1 MAKYNFLNVVVTSE
15 ASASLMLYGQIG
27 GEDGV
32 SAEQV
37 NAELLYLQQ
46 DYPNIDVHI
55 NSIGGEVF
63 AGIAIYNALRAS
75 KSNIKI
81 YVDGLAASIAGV
93 IALCGKP
100 LYMSYYSRLMLHQ
113 VSGACKGG
121 ARDMRTY
128 ADQIESLENSLA
140 EMISAKCDMTP
151 DAVKAEFFDGSDH
164 WMTAEEAR
172 RRGLCDS
179 IYDLPGQEQ
188 LRGPVMP
195 TAEAIYAFANSLK
208 QTPSNTNKMDFFNE
222 LKKESSFQNLSE
234 EQSLAQIRTLA
245 NEAAKVPALQAKI
258 DELTGKLNEANA
270 SAIEAYLNQAVS
282 DGRIS
287 QEQVESY
294 TALMKADAENTR
306 KIVDSLPKKGQA
318 PSIQELLNHAGKG
331 SAAGASGDLK
341 DMTWDQID
349 KAERLAELKDKYP
362 DLYAAKYREKFGE

>member
-15 ASASLMLYGQIG
+15 ASASLMLYGTIG

-46 DYPNIDVHI
+46 DFRNIDVHI

-75 KSNIKI
+75 TANVRIF
-81 YVDGLAASIAGV
+81 VDGLAASIAGV

-140 EMISAKCDMTP
+140 EMISAKCDMSA

-179 IYDLPGQEQ
+179 IYDMPGQES
-188 LRGPVMP
+188 LGAAP
-195 TAEAIYAFANSLK
+195 TAEAIYAFVNSLK
-208 QTPSNTNKMDFFNE
+208 EKHSNPNKMDLYNE

-234 EQSLAQIRTLA
+234 EQSLAQIKTLA

-258 DELTGKLNEANA
+258 TELTGKLDAANK
-270 SAIEAYLNQAVS
+270 SAIEAYLNQAVA

-287 QEQVESY
+287 QEQVASY
-294 TALMKADAENTR
+294 TALMQADEENTR

-318 PSIQELLNHAGKG
+318 PSIQELLAKAGKG
-331 SAAGASGDLK
+331 GAAAGATQDLAQ
-341 DMTWDQID
+341 MSWDDID

-362 DLYAAKYREKFGE
+362 DLYAAKFREKYGK

>member
-140 EMISAKCDMTP
+140 EMISAKCDMSA

-179 IYDLPGQEQ
+179 IYDMPGQES
-188 LRGPVMP
+188 LGAAP
-195 TAEAIYAFANSLK
+195 TAEAIYAFANSLRK
-208 QTPSNTNKMDFFNE
+208 PSNPNKMDLYNE

-245 NEAAKVPALQAKI
+245 NEAAKVPALQAQI
-258 DELTGKLNEANA
+258 EELTGKLEAANK

-282 DGRIS
+282 DGRIPKD
-287 QEQVESY
+287 QVESY
-294 TALMKADAENTR
+294 TALMQADEANAR
-306 KIVDSLPKKGQA
+306 KVIDALPKKNQA
-318 PSIQELLNHAGKG
+318 PSIKDLLNGAGKG
-331 SAAGASGDLK
+331 SAAGVSGDLK

-362 DLYAAKYREKFGE
+362 DLYAAKFREKFGE